1 MCQNSPITQSVQT
14 MNFSRIALLCAVF
27 ASTQACAQSTTP
39 APSAKPS
46 QPAVAKPSAN
56 EAAVRASLG
65 KLAPGIKITAIKP
78 SPLSGLSEVIVDG
91 QVLYVSNDGKYLIQG
106 AIIDTATRTNLTEI
120 SEANVRRV
128 LLASVPATQKISFAP
143 ANPKFRV
150 TVFTDIDCGYCR
162 KMHTQI
168 DEYNRLGIA
177 IDYLFF
183 PRAGIGSESA
193 QKAIN
198 IWCAPDRKLAMTSAK
213 NGKTLPD
220 KNCPNFV
227 ADDYAI
233 GRKAGVD
240 GTPAVY
246 ATTGMQ
252 LGGYLSPKD
261 LLKALNKLDN

>member
-1 MCQNSPITQSVQT
+1 
-14 MNFSRIALLCAVF
+14 MNFSRVAVLTAVL

-39 APSAKPS
+39 APPAKSAQAS
-46 QPAVAKPSAN
+46 AAKPSAN
-56 EAAVRASLG
+56 EAVVRASLN
-65 KLAPGIKITAIKP
+65 KLAPGVKITSIKP
-78 SPLSGLSEVIVDG
+78 SPLSGLSEVVVEG

-106 AIIDTATRTNLTEI
+106 SIIDTATRTNLTEI
-120 SEANVRRV
+120 SEANVRKI
-128 LLASVPATQKISFAP
+128 LLAGIPASRKISFAP
-143 ANPKFRV
+143 ANPKYRV

-168 DEYNRLGIA
+168 DEYNQLGIA
-177 IDYLFF
+177 VDYLFF

-213 NGKTLPD
+213 NGKTLPE

-246 ATTGMQ
+246 AANGMQ

-261 LLKALNKLDN
+261 LLKALKNMSN